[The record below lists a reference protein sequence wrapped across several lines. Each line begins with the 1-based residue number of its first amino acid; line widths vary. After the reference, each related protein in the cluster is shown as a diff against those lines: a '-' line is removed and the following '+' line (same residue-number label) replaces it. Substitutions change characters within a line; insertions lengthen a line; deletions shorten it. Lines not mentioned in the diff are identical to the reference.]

1 MKRILLIP
9 LLLPLSAEA
18 QFDRLREPWT
28 IKFVPDTL
36 FWFSRVSD
44 SLHDWSRLID
54 ATDIWAAN
62 ALPGNDTITLD
73 MMTPAVRGMN
83 FIFANIDNRD
93 IADLRGSALE
103 SLEGEFIFV
112 LEYVTADGWSHWFV
126 ANLMPIGLELM
137 PDGPRDIVFN
147 YFVHAD
153 DGLARGFVAKG
164 ELFFLYGGL
173 ADAGP

>member
-9 LLLPLSAEA
+9 LLLPLIVEA
-18 QFDRLREPWT
+18 QFDRLRAPWT

-36 FWFSRVSD
+36 FWFSRASD
-44 SLHDWSRLID
+44 GLHNWSRLID

-103 SLEGEFIFV
+103 SLEG
-112 LEYVTADGWSHWFV
+112 
-126 ANLMPIGLELM
+126 
-137 PDGPRDIVFN
+137 
-147 YFVHAD
+147 
-153 DGLARGFVAKG
+153 
-164 ELFFLYGGL
+164 
-173 ADAGP
+173 